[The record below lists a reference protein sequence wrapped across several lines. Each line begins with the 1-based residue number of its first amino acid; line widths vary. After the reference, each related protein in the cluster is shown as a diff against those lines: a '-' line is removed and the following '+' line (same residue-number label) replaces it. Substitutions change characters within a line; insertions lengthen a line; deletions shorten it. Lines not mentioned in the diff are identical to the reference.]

1 MPADDGLHG
10 MSTEDLAT
18 FLHGLRALRE
28 REGLGLDG
36 TGLPLGR
43 GPQRRRWRPGAGLV
57 GVTASGDSPGWA
69 GRRGR
74 RADRFGRAQREQRSP
89 GPLPGS
95 GRSMTSHRG
104 RMHMHI
110 RPARGAVPG

>member
-10 MSTEDLAT
+10 MSAEDLAT

-43 GPQRRRWRPGAGLV
+43 GPRRGRWRPGAGT
-57 GVTASGDSPGWA
+57 GRHHGEWPWSWPGWP
-69 GRRGR
+69 
-74 RADRFGRAQREQRSP
+74 P
-89 GPLPGS
+89 GAS
-95 GRSMTSHRG
+95 C
-104 RMHMHI
+104 
-110 RPARGAVPG
+110 